1 MELTALQQL
10 VHQMYIA
17 YYQRPADPDG
27 LQYWV
32 DQLEQNGDW
41 TAVSA
46 AFGAPENE
54 ENQALY
60 GDLNREQTIA
70 AIYQSAF
77 NREAVAEEVAF
88 WAASEFSATDLTFAI
103 VNGAQNSDKAT
114 VDNKVAFSA
123 ELVAQVG
130 TNAAYAELQDPK
142 ALLTAVTEET
152 EVTAGY
158 VSDAVASGKVGETF
172 SLTAA
177 TDSLVGT
184 SANDTFT
191 GAAADLG
198 ASDAIIDTTTTDND
212 TLTLTGAEFA
222 TTISTTGGATIRGI
236 ENVNAVFDSLTTSTF
251 DAAGVDTASNITVS
265 QTREASGAAFN
276 VTNVITGSTVN
287 AGAGV
292 NSLTVTTDAG
302 ATVTVNGGDAETLVS
317 GTVSDST
324 GTNATDGNVTFNA
337 AKAATVTAVAA
348 KGTATVDAAAATTVN
363 ATGATT
369 AVTAGTKDATI
380 NLTGNGT
387 ADVAT
392 VNLGADAAV
401 SNTGVET
408 VNIAASAASVVT
420 YTGDAANTYNLSG
433 AGNVTLSGDVADFN
447 GKTIASTSTGTS
459 TLKLTTVAT
468 SDLSKAAVNTV
479 DVAAAAA
486 GTATLSFNDNAS
498 VKLSSDVG
506 ADLTIDADD
515 DVANTTSTFLKG
527 TVNLELAKDITAGS
541 LIVDNSGASDDGFD
555 TVNLNVTTAQTSLNL
570 LAGTADVVA
579 TGSKGLVL
587 DGTSTA
593 KSLDA
598 SAMTGKVTV
607 VADGTTDILNVTTGS
622 GNDDVTLSSTDKL
635 NVNTGAGND
644 TMRLGATLA
653 NDAVIAAGAGTDTL
667 VLTGAANIAGATV
680 SGIEII
686 DLGTSTLTAAAS
698 QLSGTNTV
706 FQGTSGSGSITLANI
721 GATVDLS
728 GLAFENTGLATTV
741 DFSTA
746 KDSALGA
753 TANFTATGSSNK
765 DTITTGDGTN
775 TVNAGKGDDV
785 VTGGSGV
792 DTLNGGE
799 GADTLTGNAGN
810 DSLNGGAGADL
821 LYGGAGNDSIV
832 GGEGSDAIAGGAGA
846 DTIDLTESVS
856 VSDYVTYLALTDG
869 SAAGEAAGTFTGFDV
884 ITGFASGT
892 DKLVFDST
900 ATVAADTTVGSA
912 IVDNAV
918 VIKAADAAATASN
931 DLTDTADFTDVNS
944 VVAFLNDI
952 GADYTDGATGAA
964 TNVVGVTNNGTTYLY
979 AVSDNG
985 DGTVAAGE
993 VALIGTADTTLVAGD
1008 FAIA

>member
-158 VSDAVASGKVGETF
+158 VSDAVASGKVGEAF
-172 SLTAA
+172 SLTAG
-177 TDSLVGT
+177 TDSLIGT
-184 SANDTFT
+184 SGNDTFT

-198 ASDAIIDTTTTDND
+198 ADDAIIDQSSTDND
-212 TLTLTGAEFA
+212 TLTLAGAEFA
-222 TTISTTGGATIRGI
+222 TSIDTSNGATIRGV
-236 ENVNAVFDSLTTSTF
+236 ENVSAVFDSLTTSTF
-251 DAAGVDTASNITVS
+251 NAAGVDSASNITVT

-276 VTNVITGSTVN
+276 VSSVITGSTVN
-287 AGAGV
+287 AGTGV

-317 GTVSDST
+317 GTVTDS
-324 GTNATDGNVTFNA
+324 ATANGNVTVNA

-348 KGTATVDAAAATTVN
+348 KGTATVDATAATTVN

-369 AVTAGTKDATI
+369 AVTAGAKDATV

-392 VNLGADAAV
+392 VNLGADAIV
-401 SNTGVET
+401 NTTNAVET
-408 VNIAASAASVVT
+408 VNINGSAASVVT
-420 YTGDAANTYNLSG
+420 FTGTAANKVNL
-433 AGNVTLSGDVADFN
+433 AGDVTLAGDEALFDGKEIADA
-447 GKTIASTSTGTS
+447 GEGSTA
-459 TLKLTTVAT
+459 LKLTTVAT
-468 SDLSKAAVNTV
+468 SDLSKAGV
-479 DVAAAAA
+479 DLIDIAEADGTGTGTLSLADGASAKLSADIAA
-486 GTATLSFNDNAS
+486 G
-498 VKLSSDVG
+498 G
-506 ADLTIDADD
+506 LTFDADD
-515 DVANTTSTFLKG
+515 DVATTYVKG
-527 TVNLELAKDITAGS
+527 TLNLELAADVDGGTVTI
-541 LIVDNSGASDDGFD
+541 DNSAATDDGFD
-555 TVNLNVTTAQTSLNL
+555 TVNLNVATAQTSLDL
-570 LAGTADVVA
+570 LAGSADVVA

-587 DGTSTA
+587 DSTSTA
-593 KSLDA
+593 KSLNA
-598 SAMTGKVTV
+598 SAMTGAVTV
-607 VADGTTDILNVTTGS
+607 VADGTNDILNVTTGS
-622 GNDDVTLSSTDKL
+622 GNDDVTLSNTAKL

-644 TMRLGATLA
+644 TMRIGATTLA

-667 VLTGAANIAGATV
+667 SVTGTANIAGADV

-686 DLGTSTLTAAAS
+686 SLGANTLTAAAS
-698 QLSGTNTV
+698 QISGTNTV
-706 FQGTSGSGSITLANI
+706 FQGSGSVTLANI

-728 GLAFENTGLATTV
+728 GLAFEDTSATTTV
-741 DFSTA
+741 DFSGGARDT
-746 KDSALGA
+746 SLGLA
-753 TANFTATGSSNK
+753 ANFTATGSSVR
-765 DTITTGDGTN
+765 DVITTGNGTN
-775 TVNAGKGDDV
+775 TVNAGKGNDQ
-785 VTGGSGV
+785 VTGGSGA
-792 DTLNGGE
+792 DTINGGE
-799 GADTLTGNAGN
+799 GNDVLNGGGGN
-810 DSLNGGAGADL
+810 DTITGGEGTDTINGGAGKDTIILTETTAATDNVIVASGESTVAAYDSITGFATGSTNGDVL
-821 LYGGAGNDSIV
+821 QLTSTDVEGAATDTDVAAATTDSTDTITASIANGIITLGGANAANVDTLDEWIEVAKIMATS
-832 GGEGSDAIAGGAGA
+832 EGAGA
-846 DTIDLTESVS
+846 DGTVYATVGFQFNNN
-856 VSDYVTYLALTDG
+856 TYLLQEKTVTTD
-869 SAAGEAAGTFTGFDV
+869 SATTPV
-884 ITGFASGT
+884 VT
-892 DKLVFDST
+892 
-900 ATVAADTTVGSA
+900 TTV
-912 IVDNAV
+912 
-918 VIKAADAAATASN
+918 DAFVEFAG
-931 DLTDTADFTDVNS
+931 L
-944 VVAFLNDI
+944 
-952 GADYTDGATGAA
+952 
-964 TNVVGVTNNGTTYLY
+964 VGVTGISTT
-979 AVSDNG
+979 
-985 DGTVAAGE
+985 
-993 VALIGTADTTLVAGD
+993 AGD
-1008 FAIA
+1008 NVIDIAAI